1 MMKSMMRWLG
11 VLALFGM
18 AGCSPQS
25 LSGTYMARDDHG
37 AALLQLTESQGQQ
50 VMGSMVL
57 IQVKPSGQAERT
69 DISITGGTVD
79 ANGHSLVL
87 TMKANELLSQVRNV
101 SGQVSGTGIDLAMP
115 GGNAHFS
122 PAKSQEFDAT
132 INALVEAGKQQQQL
146 QDQAKRMA
154 EEVKRVSEL
163 TQALSA
169 YNTRI
174 LSSTQGPEVARRQEE
189 KLVEAARKDL
199 VLVQNLE
206 ANHQDYPAGQVRFRI
221 GQLVFQMG
229 QIKFQV
235 DQVIQ
240 QGNEHLSEFDKGLAN
255 SSCSATA
262 RIDGCDGLAKEQ
274 ERYVTTR
281 AKVEGSLAQLSG
293 DIQKNEAAIDAIN
306 KQ

>member
-1 MMKSMMRWLG
+1 MG
-11 VLALFGM
+11 VFALLSM
-18 AGCSPQS
+18 AGCSSQN

-37 AALLQLTESQGQQ
+37 AALLQLTENQGQQ

-57 IQVKPSGQAERT
+57 IQVKPNGQAERT

-87 TMKANELLSQVRNV
+87 TMKSNELFGQAQNV
-101 SGQVSGTGIDLAMP
+101 SGQISGTGIDLMMP

-146 QDQAKRMA
+146 QDRAKRMA
-154 EEVKRVSEL
+154 EDVRHVSEL

-189 KLVEAARKDL
+189 QLVEAARKDRSL
-199 VLVQNLE
+199 MQDLE
-206 ANHQDYPAGQVRFRI
+206 AKHQDYPAGQVRYRI
-221 GQLVFQMG
+221 EQLVFQMG

-235 DQVIQ
+235 DQVLQ

-255 SSCSATA
+255 SPCAASA

-274 ERYVTTR
+274 ERYATTR
-281 AKVEGSLAQLSG
+281 AKVKSNLSQLSS
-293 DIQKNEAAIDAIN
+293 DIQRNEAAIDAIN

>member
-1 MMKSMMRWLG
+1 MMKSTMRWMG
-11 VLALFGM
+11 VLALLSM
-18 AGCSPQS
+18 AGCSSQN

-37 AALLQLTESQGQQ
+37 AALLQLTESQSQQ

-57 IQVKPSGQAERT
+57 IQVKPNGQAERT

-87 TMKANELLSQVRNV
+87 TMKANELLSLARNV
-101 SGQVSGTGIDLAMP
+101 SGQVSDAGIDLAMP

-132 INALVEAGKQQQQL
+132 INALVEVGKQRRQL
-146 QDQAKRMA
+146 QDRAKQIA
-154 EEVKRVSEL
+154 EDVKRVSEL

-174 LSSTQGPEVARRQEE
+174 LSSTQGPEIARHQEE
-189 KLVEAARKDL
+189 QLVEAARKDHGL
-199 VLVQNLE
+199 MQDLE
-206 ANHQDYPAGQVRFRI
+206 AKHQDYPAGQVRFRI
-221 GQLVFQMG
+221 GQLAFQMG

-235 DQVIQ
+235 DQVLQ
-240 QGNEHLSEFDKGLAN
+240 QGSEHLSEFDKGLAN
-255 SSCSATA
+255 SPCSASA
-262 RIDGCDGLAKEQ
+262 SIDGCDRLAKERQ
-274 ERYVTTR
+274 RYATTR
-281 AKVEGSLAQLSG
+281 AKVESNLAQLSN